1 MTSTLIRM
9 YYCAMNDSA
18 LILPIFAAADGASAD
33 SLDPIGVIL
42 STWPNMLMG
51 LALLVFAIVAGHSI
65 ARDPSLRFVRATR
78 WWVHRV
84 VLPLVRHPSGL
95 VRAVSIFVNNASI
108 MAVLVAVGVWPWA
121 AIGVTGLVGVSM
133 GVALR
138 LLSGELL
145 DFDPEQTELTPG
157 DAALLRFGMGLNMLE
172 PPAILASIGL
182 GIGALAAGL
191 DRADVWRSFVTG
203 VLPLAGVA
211 AIGEAMWLGATLR
224 AVRKAPP
231 GDGPDSAG
239 GSEQSYR
246 ESDEH

>member
-1 MTSTLIRM
+1 MHNPVPIF
-9 YYCAMNDSA
+9 AM
-18 LILPIFAAADGASAD
+18 FAAADGGAEEA
-33 SLDPIGVIL
+33 LDPFGAVL

-51 LALLVFAIVAGHSI
+51 VALLVFAMVAGHSI
-65 ARDPSLRFVRATR
+65 ARDPSLGFVRATR

-84 VLPLVRHPSGL
+84 VLPLVRHPSGI

-121 AIGVTGLVGVSM
+121 AIGVTALVGVSM

-145 DFDPEQTELTPG
+145 DFDPEQTQLTPG

-172 PPAILASIGL
+172 PPAILASMGL
-182 GIGALAAGL
+182 GIGAIAAGL
-191 DRADVWRSFVTG
+191 DRTDVWRSFLTV

-211 AIGEAMWLGATLR
+211 AMGEAMWLGATLR
-224 AVRKAPP
+224 AFPKPP
-231 GDGPDSAG
+231 PEEGSDAAD
-239 GSEQSYR
+239 GSEQHYR